1 MLLLF
6 DVSYLFFVLQNSTR
20 KLSNK
25 FDITIPTK
33 TPQNNQT
40 NKQITKIIYATK
52 TKKKKKEKLYFR
64 HVRVNSFDHPAE
76 LTLKQFYDNT
86 MTNLKSNSLKL
97 WVKPL
102 KQLAHEQMRQNTSIR
117 ATKKNK
123 IWFVNCCK
131 NNCI

>member
-64 HVRVNSFDHPAE
+64 HVRVNSFVHPAE

-102 KQLAHEQMRQNTSIR
+102 KKLVHEQMRQNTSIR
-117 ATKKNK
+117 ATKKK
-123 IWFVNCCK
+123 
-131 NNCI
+131 